1 MNMALYTRDFSNT
14 GIKAPFDQMRANAMI
29 NAQHDTRGLSVLLFN
44 INAFLLQGRRRDIMS
59 ILQLWAIEPI
69 KRNKHKFKQH
79 PEAGLRALYNRIHTL
94 EEKLSGQPGIG
105 CLFTKDAAAEMNA
118 MVEQQMYALC
128 PELEGVQQQR
138 A

>member
-1 MNMALYTRDFSNT
+1 MNMALYQRDFSSI

-44 INAFLLQGRRRDIMS
+44 INAFLMQGRRRDLVN

-79 PEAGLRALYNRIHTL
+79 PQAGLRALQNRIQVL
-94 EEKLSGQPGIG
+94 EDTLSGQPGIG
-105 CLFTKDAAAEMNA
+105 YLFTKDAAADMNA
-118 MVEQQMYALC
+118 AVEKQMYALC
-128 PELEGVQQQR
+128 PELEGVQKQR